1 MSLTKRNARTG
12 ATIPDAPATI
22 PDTLLARLE
31 NLEGFWVDP
40 EDEVVVLRGIR
51 RDLAA
56 LPPGSVPLQIRARVL
71 ESTVRIHGLLLPT

>member
-1 MSLTKRNARTG
+1 MTTYKNARTG
-12 ATIPDAPATI
+12 QIIPSITPTIPP
-22 PDTLLARLE
+22 LVLARLE
-31 NLEGFWVDP
+31 NLEGGWVDP
-40 EDEVVVLRGIR
+40 DDEPIILHGIR

>member
-56 LPPGSVPLQIRARVL
+56 LPAGCVSIDVRRRVL
-71 ESTVRIHGLLLPT
+71 ACTARICDLWLPT